1 MNAALVEPVDAALEP
16 VDAALDAAA
25 APLDVIDPTALVL
38 ADALA
43 PSDGVAVAVA
53 LAARETSLAHVTF
66 SGTE

>member
-1 MNAALVEPVDAALEP
+1 LNAALVEP

-25 APLDVIDPTALVL
+25 APLEVIDPTALVL

-43 PSDGVAVAVA
+43 PNDGVAVAVA
-53 LAARETSLAHVTF
+53 LAARETSFAQVTF